1 MENHLFHWFGLCSG
15 QSEALGFFQRLVE
28 TSDSLQYRILKW
40 YYHRSIHFGWDATW
54 GTAFWRRGE
63 SEGTGVRVTTGE
75 GGGVGGGASSRGGGG
90 TSSSRGGEAGAG
102 GGLLGS
108 SLLVFL
114 VRKLIFLNTPRKDFF
129 LVFSSSLAFKSTW
142 TFWASNWLLSWKEGI
157 KQTGAGKRRN
167 LSLLQQSLF
176 LICQTCSESEDGE
189 EVSSMIICGER
200 WSSICYTSMT
210 MTMIMTMTNGHWSWD
225 LTHLK
230 LSSLLTS
237 MTRLIRRLLAEAESI
252 LNMNMIIRMIT
263 PRMMLIMIK
272 DDPVYLKL

>member
-1 MENHLFHWFGLCSG
+1 MANHLFHWFGLCSS

-90 TSSSRGGEAGAG
+90 TSRSRGGEAGAG

-142 TFWASNWLLSWKEGI
+142 TFWASNWLFSWKELESN
-157 KQTGAGKRRN
+157 KQELVKEETWVCFSNLCFWFARLVLKVKMVRR
-167 LSLLQQSLF
+167 
-176 LICQTCSESEDGE
+176 
-189 EVSSMIICGER
+189 
-200 WSSICYTSMT
+200 
-210 MTMIMTMTNGHWSWD
+210 
-225 LTHLK
+225 
-230 LSSLLTS
+230 
-237 MTRLIRRLLAEAESI
+237 
-252 LNMNMIIRMIT
+252 
-263 PRMMLIMIK
+263 
-272 DDPVYLKL
+272 YLPW